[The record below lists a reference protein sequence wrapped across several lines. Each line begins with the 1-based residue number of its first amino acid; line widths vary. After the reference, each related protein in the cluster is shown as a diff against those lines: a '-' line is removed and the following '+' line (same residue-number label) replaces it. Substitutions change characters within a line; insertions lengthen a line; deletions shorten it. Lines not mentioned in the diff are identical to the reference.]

1 MQKNKLNLHIYGIHL
16 LNPYKTVVSHL
27 KSHHCLC
34 FRHFWRYSTWLTL
47 LDNLIT
53 IVKVVLVY
61 PLTANQ
67 LTEGYGLR
75 LGMSRDQNPS
85 GTNTQTVVIADEKAS
100 HFQLRLQVVILQAVT
115 LQARFSS
122 LNENRFVCKT
132 REKALRHL

>member
-1 MQKNKLNLHIYGIHL
+1 MAIFNLA
-16 LNPYKTVVSHL
+16 
-27 KSHHCLC
+27 
-34 FRHFWRYSTWLTL
+34 
-47 LDNLIT
+47 NLIT

-75 LGMSRDQNPS
+75 LGMSRDQIPS
-85 GTNTQTVVIADEKAS
+85 WTNTQTVVRADEKAP
-100 HFQLRLQVVILQAVT
+100 HFQLRLQGVT

>member
-1 MQKNKLNLHIYGIHL
+1 MAIFNLA
-16 LNPYKTVVSHL
+16 
-27 KSHHCLC
+27 
-34 FRHFWRYSTWLTL
+34 
-47 LDNLIT
+47 NLIT

-75 LGMSRDQNPS
+75 LGMSRDQIPS
-85 GTNTQTVVIADEKAS
+85 WTNTQTVVIADEKAP
-100 HFQLRLQVVILQAVT
+100 HFQLRLQVVT
-115 LQARFSS
+115 LQAKFSS